1 MTGLEHVYLSFD
13 GKPVLTDFSVIF
25 PRGRITA
32 LTGPSGCGKSSVLR
46 LLAGLQRPDR
56 GSVQLD
62 GRVSYAF
69 QEPRLLP
76 GVSALDNVNLVLGD
90 TKKTLSLAQSWLEA
104 VGLEADQGKTPEQL
118 SGGMRQRVSLVRALA
133 YGGEVFLLDE
143 PFAALDADRKQA
155 MMALVREKTAGKTV
169 ILVTHDSA
177 EAALADG
184 VVSMPERP
192 LP

>member
-1 MTGLEHVYLSFD
+1 MTGLEHVYLSFG
-13 GKPVLTDFSVIF
+13 GKPVLTDFSVTF
-25 PRGRITA
+25 PHGRITA

-104 VGLEADQGKTPEQL
+104 VGLGADQGKTPEQL

-143 PFAALDADRKQA
+143 PFAALDTDRKQA

-169 ILVTHDSA
+169 ILVTHDPA